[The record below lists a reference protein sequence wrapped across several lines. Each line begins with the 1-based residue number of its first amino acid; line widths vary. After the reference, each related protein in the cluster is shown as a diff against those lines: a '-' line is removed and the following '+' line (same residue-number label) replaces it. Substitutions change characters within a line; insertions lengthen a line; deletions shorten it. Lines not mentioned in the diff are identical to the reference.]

1 MTLGGDVEHLAQ
13 GPLAMGTVQGDE
25 ATELVPAGLQ
35 LAPFG
40 QVAVLVA
47 RLVKLLLSG
56 HIAVLDA
63 EAALVH
69 APEGDARHREVQAG
83 SHLCPH
89 VFPAGADVAAPG
101 GGRVALFAG
110 KTAAGEQEHALVVA
124 RGTLAG
130 IDGVGVDDRVGVE
143 IFGRAAQGR
152 GA

>member
-1 MTLGGDVEHLAQ
+1 
-13 GPLAMGTVQGDE
+13 MGTVQGDE

-35 LAPFG
+35 FAPLG

-56 HIAVLDA
+56 DIAVLDA

-69 APEGDARHREVQAG
+69 APEGNARHREVQAG
-83 SHLCPH
+83 RHLGTH
-89 VFPAGADVAAPG
+89 ILPAGANVTAPG

-110 KTAAGEQEHALVVA
+110 KTAAGQQEHALVVA

-130 IDGVGVDDRVGVE
+130 IDSISIDDRVGVE
-143 IFGRAAQGR
+143 IFGCAAQGR